1 MKKNPNFGKNL
12 LLLAVRESD
21 RLSTLEDIEKNAIAN
36 FAGQYDQ
43 LTTALGMLRLG
54 DHVGWRVLYILHSK
68 RTIRRYEEILDIK
81 VREFFPEEGPSAS
94 RSIGYK
100 VAKKLE
106 NFWKIVSGDVK
117 IENRREIEP

>member
-1 MKKNPNFGKNL
+1 MKDNPNFEKNL

-36 FAGQYDQ
+36 FSGQYDQ

-68 RTIRRYEEILDIK
+68 RTIRKYEEILDIK
-81 VREFFPEEGPSAS
+81 VREFFPEEDPSAS
-94 RSIGYK
+94 RSLGYK
-100 VAKKLE
+100 VAKKHE